1 MKVSADHGRPIG
13 EDHHRTSI
21 TDAELDAM
29 RRAYEESH
37 LTMNQIANACF
48 REGCTNRAR
57 CGHTRSFWTVRA
69 ILRYNR
75 RNTQPRIE

>member
-1 MKVSADHGRPIG
+1 
-13 EDHHRTSI
+13 
-21 TDAELDAM
+21 M